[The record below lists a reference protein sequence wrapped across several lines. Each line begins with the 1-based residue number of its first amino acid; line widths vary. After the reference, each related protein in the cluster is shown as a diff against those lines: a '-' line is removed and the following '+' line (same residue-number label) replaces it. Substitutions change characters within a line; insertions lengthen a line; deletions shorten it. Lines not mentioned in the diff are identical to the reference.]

1 MTPSRFSRAFSVVV
15 VIAVFLVTW
24 PRGPALALNP
34 GYVALGDSI
43 AAGYGA
49 TNPDADGWV
58 SLFWAYLKAPD
69 ILGSNTDLMNLG
81 TPDATVRDIQL
92 GELVPALAAIVT
104 HAPVV
109 VSWGGGGNDLLDFIR
124 SPQAA
129 TCLRGNVSCLT
140 RLNSLLNEVQ
150 QTIDL
155 TVKELRA
162 SGASDAKI
170 LLRTQYDPFLKRGC
184 DPTGTR
190 AALAAVVLEGE
201 APPFLTR
208 GLNDR
213 IRDVATK
220 YGARVIEIYQ
230 VFATMA
236 DAYIAAD
243 CIHPSDRGHRAIA
256 DAAQLAF

>member
-1 MTPSRFSRAFSVVV
+1 MTQSQFVHAVSVAVA
-15 VIAVFLVTW
+15 IAVVLLTW
-24 PRGPALALNP
+24 PPGSALAVSP

-43 AAGYGA
+43 EAGFGA
-49 TNPDADGWV
+49 TNPDDNGWV
-58 SLFWAYLKAPD
+58 PLFSTYLKAPGN
-69 ILGSNTDLMNLG
+69 LGPNTDLVNLG
-81 TPDATVRDIQL
+81 TPDATARDIQL
-92 GELVPALAAIVT
+92 TELVPAREAIDT
-104 HAPVV
+104 DAPVV

-129 TCLRGNVSCLT
+129 TCLRGSASCLR
-140 RLNSLLNEVQ
+140 RLNALLNEME

-155 TVKELRA
+155 TVKQLRA
-162 SGASDAKI
+162 TAGPDAKI
-170 LLRTQYDPFLKRGC
+170 LLRTQYNPLLKRGC
-184 DPTGTR
+184 DPTGTQ

-201 APPFLTR
+201 APPRLTR

-213 IRDVATK
+213 IRDVATR

-230 VFATMA
+230 VFAVMA

-243 CIHPSDRGHRAIA
+243 CVHPSDRGHRAIA